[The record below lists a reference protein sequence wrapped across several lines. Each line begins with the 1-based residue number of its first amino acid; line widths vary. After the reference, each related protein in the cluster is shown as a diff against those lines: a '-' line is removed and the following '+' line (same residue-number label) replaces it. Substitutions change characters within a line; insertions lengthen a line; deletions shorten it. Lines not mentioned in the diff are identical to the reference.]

1 MKNIYKFILEGQS
14 HYPFSV
20 QTGYPEEVDFL
31 WFSEFIKN
39 PKWGG
44 FAYECTDTELV
55 EALHQN
61 KQFTLQDNYQDIDIS
76 ILHIDIIAKLITLIP
91 TEFIYPIEFDTFS
104 RAFSNFE
111 GHHRLRALQY
121 LFRNQKDF
129 IFPTYLGGYVD
140 FIQEFFHPI
149 KVMSIEL
156 QLDLTSKLY

>member
-1 MKNIYKFILEGQS
+1 MKKFYNFILEGQGY
-14 HYPFSV
+14 YPFLV
-20 QTGYPEEVDFL
+20 QTNYPEEVDFL

-44 FAYECTDTELV
+44 FAYECTDAELV

-61 KQFTLQDNYQDIDIS
+61 KQFTLQDDYQDIDIS

-121 LFRNQKDF
+121 LFRNQKRF
-129 IFPTYLGGYVD
+129 YFSYLLRRLCRFYTRIFSSNKSYEY
-140 FIQEFFHPI
+140 
-149 KVMSIEL
+149 
-156 QLDLTSKLY
+156 